1 MFSPGKGAVSSTINS
16 TYLTDFTLLIW
27 QPSSDILYGVVSGVW
42 RKKNEEEEVVR
53 VEAKG
58 LK

>member
-1 MFSPGKGAVSSTINS
+1 MSAQVRVSSRINS
-16 TYLTDFTLLIW
+16 RYLTDFTLLIW
-27 QPSSDILYGVVSGVW
+27 QKSTDIVYGVVSGVW
-42 RKKNEEEEVVR
+42 RKKNEEEVVVR